1 MAKFYTNKPLYTN
14 SINDNIGNKTDDII
28 KIDNISNIT
37 IGNHRI
43 NTVLKEDTANI
54 TLDKNKPGSFYFINK
69 SNININTT
77 DLINNYHFYIAHI
90 NHEDFVIT
98 NIPNIPNIKKKFY
111 HIKVKE
117 NNSLEII

>member
-43 NTVLKEDTANI
+43 NTVLKENTADDI
-54 TLDKNKPGSFYFINK
+54 TLDIKKSGSFYFINS
-69 SNININTT
+69 SNITINTM
-77 DLINNYHFYIAHI
+77 DLIKNYHFYIAHI
-90 NHEDFVIT
+90 NHIDFEIT
-98 NIPNIPNIKKKFY
+98 NIPNIKKKFY
-111 HIKVKE
+111 HIKVE
-117 NNSLEII
+117 AVNSLKII